1 VSLLED
7 TPRSLDST
15 ASPSSSLVARRSSE
29 GWLRNSKLGLV
40 CLALFLCFWAAQAV
54 TGWQDHNSDQ
64 STHGEAEISF
74 GEYLTTG
81 HFWEASTENWE
92 SEFLQMGSFVLLTI
106 FLIQKGSPESKQP
119 DGDDVD
125 EDPRAHAND
134 PDAPGPVKRGG
145 WQLVLYENSL
155 LIAFF
160 ALFFLSLFLHALSG
174 TAEYNSEAASHG
186 EGPLSVLQFVRTST
200 FWFQSFQN
208 WQSEFLAVAS
218 IVLLTIVLR
227 QRGSAES
234 KPVAAP
240 HHETGS

>member
-1 VSLLED
+1 
-7 TPRSLDST
+7 
-15 ASPSSSLVARRSSE
+15 
-29 GWLRNSKLGLV
+29 
-40 CLALFLCFWAAQAV
+40 
-54 TGWQDHNSDQ
+54 
-64 STHGEAEISF
+64 
-74 GEYLTTG
+74 
-81 HFWEASTENWE
+81 
-92 SEFLQMGSFVLLTI
+92 
-106 FLIQKGSPESKQP
+106 
-119 DGDDVD
+119 
-125 EDPRAHAND
+125 
-134 PDAPGPVKRGG
+134 
-145 WQLVLYENSL
+145 VLYENSL